1 MDPASIVEDTERTQF
16 CPQMDGGTDG
26 QGETSIPPFQL
37 RWSVGYDNMIMLF
50 IHNYPITQSQI
61 EVPLIQLQCKP
72 DISRS
77 CISRNW
83 IYRGHMDPIFLPT
96 DFANFADVVP
106 KSAIFS
112 RNRGNSLHSIRGR
125 QFFAKSAHRDSL
137 CSCSLE
143 TIFREINSSLPVN
156 AGWNTCCAMG
166 SHARRSIDTSI
177 VSQSRV
183 QLIQCQC
190 KSRLQTANLGI
201 NNAFNQIAVWPRC
214 LHPPFC
220 PSLRQFRS
228 KSSVRDW

>member
-1 MDPASIVEDTERTQF
+1 MLYQDSIV
-16 CPQMDGGTDG
+16 
-26 QGETSIPPFQL
+26 
-37 RWSVGYDNMIMLF
+37 
-50 IHNYPITQSQI
+50 
-61 EVPLIQLQCKP
+61 QCKP

-83 IYRGHMDPIFLPT
+83 IYRGRMLDPIFLPT

-156 AGWNTCCAMG
+156 AGRNTCCAMG

>member
-1 MDPASIVEDTERTQF
+1 M
-16 CPQMDGGTDG
+16 
-26 QGETSIPPFQL
+26 
-37 RWSVGYDNMIMLF
+37 RWIRNIYINPRVMRVSSRMCI
-50 IHNYPITQSQI
+50 
-61 EVPLIQLQCKP
+61 QCKP

-77 CISRNW
+77 CISQNW
-83 IYRGHMDPIFLPT
+83 IYRGRMLDPIFLPT
-96 DFANFADVVP
+96 EFCRRGAQERDIFREMAVTLCIQFAGN
-106 KSAIFS
+106 IFC
-112 RNRGNSLHSIRGR
+112 
-125 QFFAKSAHRDSL
+125 AKSAHRDSL

-190 KSRLQTANLGI
+190 KSWLQTANLGI
-201 NNAFNQIAVWPRC
+201 NNAFNQIVAVWPRC
-214 LHPPFC
+214 LHPPSC

>member
-1 MDPASIVEDTERTQF
+1 MS
-16 CPQMDGGTDG
+16 
-26 QGETSIPPFQL
+26 
-37 RWSVGYDNMIMLF
+37 LF
-50 IHNYPITQSQI
+50 IKDIFL
-61 EVPLIQLQCKP
+61 VQCKP

-83 IYRGHMDPIFLPT
+83 IYRGRMLDPIFLPT

-201 NNAFNQIAVWPRC
+201 NKAFNQIAVWPRC